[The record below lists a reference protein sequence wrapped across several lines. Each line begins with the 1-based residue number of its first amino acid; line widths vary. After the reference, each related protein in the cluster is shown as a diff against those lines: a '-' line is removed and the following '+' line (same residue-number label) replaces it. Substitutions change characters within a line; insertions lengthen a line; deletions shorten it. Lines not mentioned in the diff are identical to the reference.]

1 MPADVRSRMVDGAIR
16 LLATRGLAGTSFSEV
31 LEVTGAPRGSIY
43 HHFPGGKDE
52 LIAAAV
58 DRSAEN
64 AVALLDQR
72 AGEPADRVAELF
84 LDTWRLL
91 LTRSGFEAGCALVA
105 VTVDA
110 DTDVL
115 RELAAAAFTAWRGH
129 LAELLTRGGLPAE
142 TAQRTATLLL
152 AAAEGGVILSRAT
165 QDLEPFDTVASALLD
180 QVRAGLTPGT
190 PTPSTPTP

>member
-1 MPADVRSRMVDGAIR
+1 MTADVRSRMVDGAIR

-31 LEVTGAPRGSIY
+31 LEATGAPRGSIY

-64 AVALLDQR
+64 AIALLDQR
-72 AGEPADRVAELF
+72 AGEPAERVAELF
-84 LDTWRLL
+84 LDAWRLL

-110 DTDVL
+110 DSDAL
-115 RELAAAAFTAWRGH
+115 RERTAAAFLLWRSH
-129 LAELLTRGGLPAE
+129 LAALLARGGVPVEQADG
-142 TAQRTATLLL
+142 QATLLL
-152 AAAEGGVILSRAT
+152 AAAEGAVVLSRAT
-165 QDLEPFDTVASALLD
+165 QDIAPFEAVAGSLLEQL
-180 QVRAGLTPGT
+180 RAATRTP
-190 PTPSTPTP
+190 

>member
-1 MPADVRSRMVDGAIR
+1 MTADVRSRMVDGAIR

-64 AVALLDQR
+64 AVALLDRR
-72 AGEPADRVAELF
+72 AGEPADAVAELF

-91 LTRSGFEAGCALVA
+91 LTRTGFEAGCAVAA

-110 DTDVL
+110 DTELL
-115 RELAAAAFTAWRGH
+115 RERAAAAFVVWRGH
-129 LAELLTRGGLPAE
+129 LAEMLARGGLAQAS
-142 TAQRTATLLL
+142 AQRTATLLL
-152 AAAEGGVILSRAT
+152 AAAEGAVLLSRAT
-165 QDLEPFDTVASALLD
+165 RDVEPFDTVAAALLA
-180 QVRAGLTPGT
+180 QIRAELTP
-190 PTPSTPTP
+190 

>member
-1 MPADVRSRMVDGAIR
+1 VTADVRSRMVDGAIR

-31 LEVTGAPRGSIY
+31 LEATGAPRGSIH

-52 LIAAAV
+52 LIGAAV
-58 DRSAEN
+58 DRSAQN

-84 LDTWRLL
+84 LDAWRLL
-91 LTRSGFEAGCALVA
+91 LTRSGFEAGCAVVA

-110 DTDVL
+110 DTDAL
-115 RELAAAAFTAWRGH
+115 RERAAEAFTVWRTHLAAL
-129 LAELLTRGGLPAE
+129 LARGGLSEAS
-142 TAQRTATLLL
+142 ARRTATLLL

-165 QDLEPFDTVASALLD
+165 RELEPFDTVAAALLA
-180 QVRAGLTPGT
+180 QVRTELAP
-190 PTPSTPTP
+190 

>member
-1 MPADVRSRMVDGAIR
+1 MTADVRSRMVDGAIR

-64 AVALLDQR
+64 AVTLLDQR

-110 DTDVL
+110 DTAAL
-115 RELAAAAFTAWRGH
+115 RERAAAAFTLWRGH
-129 LAELLTRGGLPAE
+129 LAGLLSRGGLGAE
-142 TAQRTATLLL
+142 DADRAATLLL

-165 QDLEPFDTVASALLD
+165 QRLEPFDTVAAALLQ
-180 QVRAGLTPGT
+180 QVRAAVHPA
-190 PTPSTPTP
+190 P

>member
-31 LEVTGAPRGSIY
+31 LDVTGAPRGSIY

-72 AGEPADRVAELF
+72 AGESAERVAELF
-84 LDTWRLL
+84 LDAWRLL

-110 DTDVL
+110 DTEVL
-115 RELAAAAFTAWRGH
+115 RERAAAAFTVWRGH
-129 LAELLTRGGLPAE
+129 LAALLARGGMTEAD
-142 TAQRTATLLL
+142 AQRFATLLL

-165 QDLEPFDTVASALLD
+165 RDLEPFDTVAAALLA
-180 QVRAGLTPGT
+180 QVRAE
-190 PTPSTPTP
+190 SAA

>member
-1 MPADVRSRMVDGAIR
+1 VTADVRSRMVDGAIR

-31 LEVTGAPRGSIY
+31 LEATGAPRGSIY

-72 AGEPADRVAELF
+72 AGEPAERVAELF
-84 LDTWRLL
+84 LDAWRLL

-110 DTDVL
+110 DTEAL
-115 RELAAAAFTAWRGH
+115 RERTAAAFTLWRAH
-129 LAELLTRGGLPAE
+129 LAGLLERGGVPAGQAE
-142 TAQRTATLLL
+142 SQATLLL
-152 AAAEGGVILSRAT
+152 AAAEGGVILSRASR
-165 QDLEPFDTVASALLD
+165 DLAPFDAVADALLD
-180 QVRAGLTPGT
+180 QIRAV
-190 PTPSTPTP
+190 STP

>member
-1 MPADVRSRMVDGAIR
+1 MTADVRSRMVDGAIR

-31 LEVTGAPRGSIY
+31 LEATGAPRGSIY

-52 LIAAAV
+52 LIGAAV
-58 DRSAEN
+58 DRSAQN

-84 LDTWRLL
+84 LDAWRLL

-110 DTDVL
+110 DTEAL
-115 RELAAAAFTAWRGH
+115 RERAAEAFSVWRAHLAAL
-129 LAELLTRGGLPAE
+129 LARGGLREDSAR
-142 TAQRTATLLL
+142 RTATLLL
-152 AAAEGGVILSRAT
+152 AAAEGGVILSRAARE
-165 QDLEPFDTVASALLD
+165 LEPFDTVAAALLV
-180 QVRAGLTPGT
+180 QVRAELTP
-190 PTPSTPTP
+190 

>member
-1 MPADVRSRMVDGAIR
+1 MTADVRSRMVDGAIR

-31 LEVTGAPRGSIY
+31 LQVTGAPRGSIY

-64 AVALLDQR
+64 AVTLLDQR

-84 LDTWRLL
+84 LDAWRLL

-110 DTDVL
+110 DTEVL
-115 RELAAAAFTAWRGH
+115 RERAAAAFVVWRGH
-129 LAELLTRGGLPAE
+129 LAELLARGGLQPE

-165 QDLEPFDTVASALLD
+165 HDLEPFDTVASALLA
-180 QVRAGLTPGT
+180 QVRAELAPGA
-190 PTPSTPTP
+190 PTP

>member
-1 MPADVRSRMVDGAIR
+1 MVDGAIR

-31 LEVTGAPRGSIY
+31 LEATGAPRGSIY

-58 DRSAEN
+58 DRSADN
-64 AVALLDQR
+64 AVTLLDQR

-84 LDTWRLL
+84 LDAWRLL

-110 DTDVL
+110 DTEVL
-115 RELAAAAFTAWRGH
+115 RERAAAAFTVWRGH
-129 LAELLTRGGLPAE
+129 LAELLARGGLPPEA
-142 TAQRTATLLL
+142 AQRTATLLL

-165 QDLEPFDTVASALLD
+165 HDLEPFDTVAAALLD
-180 QVRAGLTPGT
+180 QVRAGLAPRT
-190 PTPSTPTP
+190 PTP